1 MVFNATFNNISA
13 ISWQSV
19 ILVEETGVP
28 GDTWRKPSTC
38 RKSLTN
44 FITYCCIEYTSKW
57 AGFKLKTLVV
67 IGTDCTGSCKS
78 NYHTITTTT
87 APKNL
92 HNSESKILTT
102 VDSRYLEFDG
112 TMEKI
117 RVNRNSTQEELRRY
131 RKRGLLNNERETTRA
146 KFWRA
151 KTSIACPY
159 SRNDFKHIRCFCCC
173 FFLSVKFFESCE
185 TTDNF

>member
-1 MVFNATFNNISA
+1 MYLAESRSMSESPLWRWVYLIKCQQGQTPGHLVFPVWKVTNIRRW
-13 ISWQSV
+13 WQSV
-19 ILVEETGVP
+19 DVAWLRHR
-28 GDTWRKPSTC
+28 WRTC
-38 RKSLTN
+38 K
-44 FITYCCIEYTSKW
+44 
-57 AGFKLKTLVV
+57 V
-67 IGTDCTGSCKS
+67 ICWKKRIIKK
-78 NYHTITTTT
+78 Y
-87 APKNL
+87 L
-92 HNSESKILTT
+92 YT

-117 RVNRNSTQEELRRY
+117 RVNRSSTQEELRRY
-131 RKRGLLNNERETTRA
+131 RKCGLFNNERETTRA

-159 SRNDFKHIRCFCCC
+159 SRNDFKHIRYFCCC